1 MSSTALLLR
10 GGAVSTPLKT
20 VIEPQ
25 RGFQMPNFKEIWS
38 YRELFWVLLARD
50 IRVRY
55 KQTVLGGLWAL
66 IQPFMMM
73 VVFSLVFGKFA
84 KVPSDGF
91 PYPIFLYSAL
101 LPWTLFA
108 STLSQS
114 SNAILG
120 SSYVVKKVYF
130 PRIII
135 PIAGAGSP
143 VVDYLVANLLMVA
156 MAVYFGIAPTWEI
169 VFLPLMMLCL
179 SLAAQ
184 GVGMGLGAF
193 AVSYRDFRH
202 VIPFVVQ
209 IWMFVTPVIY
219 GSSLLPEGWQF
230 VLRLN
235 PITGLVEGSRHIWLG
250 QPLDFMDIGLSIVLS
265 LGIFIFGFAVFQQ
278 QENKMADRM

>member
-1 MSSTALLLR
+1 
-10 GGAVSTPLKT
+10 
-20 VIEPQ
+20 
-25 RGFQMPNFKEIWS
+25 
-38 YRELFWVLLARD
+38 
-50 IRVRY
+50 
-55 KQTVLGGLWAL
+55 
-66 IQPFMMM
+66 M
-73 VVFSLVFGKFA
+73 VVFSLVFGKFM

-101 LPWTLFA
+101 LPWTLFT

-156 MAVYFGIAPTWEI
+156 MAVYFDCTHVGNRISAI
-169 VFLPLMMLCL
+169 DDVVFEFGSPRCWHGLKRFRGELSRLPARN
-179 SLAAQ
+179 SLRRPNWD
-184 GVGMGLGAF
+184 VC
-193 AVSYRDFRH
+193 YPNR
-202 VIPFVVQ
+202 
-209 IWMFVTPVIY
+209 Y

>member
-120 SSYVVKKVYF
+120 SSYVVKKY
-130 PRIII
+130 
-135 PIAGAGSP
+135 
-143 VVDYLVANLLMVA
+143 
-156 MAVYFGIAPTWEI
+156 
-169 VFLPLMMLCL
+169 
-179 SLAAQ
+179 
-184 GVGMGLGAF
+184 
-193 AVSYRDFRH
+193 
-202 VIPFVVQ
+202 
-209 IWMFVTPVIY
+209 
-219 GSSLLPEGWQF
+219 
-230 VLRLN
+230 
-235 PITGLVEGSRHIWLG
+235 
-250 QPLDFMDIGLSIVLS
+250 
-265 LGIFIFGFAVFQQ
+265 IFH
-278 QENKMADRM
+278 ES

>member
-1 MSSTALLLR
+1 
-10 GGAVSTPLKT
+10 VSTPLKT
-20 VIEPQ
+20 VIEPIH
-25 RGFQMPNFKEIWS
+25 GFQMPNFREIWS
-38 YRELFWVLLARD
+38 YRELFWVLLVRD

-55 KQTVLGGLWAL
+55 KQTILGGLWAL
-66 IQPFMMM
+66 LQPFMMM
-73 VVFSLVFGKFA
+73 VVFSVIFGKFA
-84 KVPSDGF
+84 EVPSDGF

-120 SSYVVKKVYF
+120 SSYVIKKVYF

-156 MAVYFGIAPTWEI
+156 MATYFGIAPSWQILLMPII
-169 VFLPLMMLCL
+169 VLLL
-179 SLAAQ
+179 SMAAQ

-209 IWMFVTPVIY
+209 VWMFVTPVIY
-219 GSSLLPEGWQF
+219 GSSLLPEEWRF
-230 VLRLN
+230 VLLLN
-235 PITGLVEGSRHIWLG
+235 PITGLVEASRHIWLG
-250 QPLDFMDIGLSIVLS
+250 QPLDFSS
-265 LGIFIFGFAVFQQ
+265 LGFSSLLSVAIFIFGFAIFQQ

>member
-1 MSSTALLLR
+1 
-10 GGAVSTPLKT
+10 
-20 VIEPQ
+20 
-25 RGFQMPNFKEIWS
+25 
-38 YRELFWVLLARD
+38 
-50 IRVRY
+50 
-55 KQTVLGGLWAL
+55 
-66 IQPFMMM
+66 
-73 VVFSLVFGKFA
+73 
-84 KVPSDGF
+84 
-91 PYPIFLYSAL
+91 
-101 LPWTLFA
+101 
-108 STLSQS
+108 
-114 SNAILG
+114 
-120 SSYVVKKVYF
+120 
-130 PRIII
+130 
-135 PIAGAGSP
+135 
-143 VVDYLVANLLMVA
+143 MVA

-219 GSSLLPEGWQF
+219 GSALLPEGWQF

>member
-1 MSSTALLLR
+1 MASR
-10 GGAVSTPLKT
+10 LKT
-20 VIEPQ
+20 VIEPISGLQ
-25 RGFQMPNFKEIWS
+25 LPKPSEVWA
-38 YRELFWVLLARD
+38 YRELLWVFLARD
-50 IRVRY
+50 VSVRY

-73 VVFSLVFGKFA
+73 VVFSVIFGKFA

-108 STLSQS
+108 ATLGQS
-114 SNAILG
+114 SSAILG
-120 SSYVVKKVYF
+120 SETLIQKVYF

-135 PIAGAGSP
+135 PTAAAGSP
-143 VVDYLVANLLMVA
+143 LVDYFVANILMVGLA
-156 MAVYFGIAPTWEI
+156 IYYGVVPSWQI
-169 VFLPLMMLCL
+169 VLLPFIIFFL

-184 GVGMGLGAF
+184 GAALALGGL

-219 GSSLLPEGWQF
+219 GANLLPEQWRF
-230 VLRLN
+230 VFLLN
-235 PITGLVEGSRHIWLG
+235 PISGLVESSRHLWLN
-250 QPLDFMDIGLSIVLS
+250 QSLDWVA
-265 LGIFIFGFAVFQQ
+265 LGISVVMSVVMWSVGLMIFQQ
-278 QENKMADRM
+278 QEIKMADRM

>member
-1 MSSTALLLR
+1 M
-10 GGAVSTPLKT
+10 STPLKT
-20 VIEPQ
+20 VIEPIH
-25 RGFQMPNFKEIWS
+25 GFQMPNFREIWS

-73 VVFSLVFGKFA
+73 VVFSVIFGKFA
-84 KVPSDGF
+84 QVPSDGF

-120 SSYVVKKVYF
+120 SSYVIKKVYF

-143 VVDYLVANLLMVA
+143 VVDYLVANLLMVV
-156 MAVYFGIAPTWEI
+156 MAVYFGIAPSWEI
-169 VFLPLMMLCL
+169 VLMPLIILLL

-209 IWMFVTPVIY
+209 VWMFVTPVIY
-219 GSSLLPEGWQF
+219 GSSLLPEEWRF
-230 VLRLN
+230 VLMLN
-235 PITGLVEGSRHIWLG
+235 PITGLVESSRHIWLG
-250 QPLDFMDIGLSIVLS
+250 QPLDFAS
-265 LGIFIFGFAVFQQ
+265 LGFSSLLSVAIFIFGFAIFQQ